1 MSEKLLKKQV
11 ISSDNRSVLM
21 EEARLQTQALF
32 WLGVW
37 KRAALSLMVVGLVLA
52 WWGIFLSAGIIR
64 GVLGIAIALA
74 GGAAASIIRRG
85 LVHGKKNVEQI
96 LKAAGFQHG
105 EMRSQADIK

>member
-1 MSEKLLKKQV
+1 M
-11 ISSDNRSVLM
+11 ISSDHGNVLI

-37 KRAALSLMVVGLVLA
+37 KRAALSLMAVGLVLA

-74 GGAAASIIRRG
+74 GGAAARIIRRG
-85 LVHGKKNVEQI
+85 MVHGKKNVEQI
-96 LKAAGFQHG
+96 LKAAGLQHG
-105 EMRSQADIK
+105 EMRSLTGNK